1 MPISI
6 SDALFDK
13 KHADHKIRTEADIF
27 ASVDYDMYC
36 KLSYEFIPV
45 ESWLIRHGICS
56 GHHLIP
62 LLSEALPL

>member
-6 SDALFDK
+6 SDALFDN
-13 KHADHKIRTEADIF
+13 KHAYQNIRTEADIF
-27 ASVDYDMYC
+27 ASVDYEIYC

-45 ESWLIRHGICS
+45 ESWLIRHGIYS